1 MGAIMKRACFV
12 LGAWLASATMAGAQT
27 PAPAP
32 APDDGALGTI
42 FSASMLRNLP
52 ASNNL
57 FSLLETVVPEVTSD
71 RFYGGGLNTG
81 RAARVG
87 AFLNSWTQT
96 QYRVGDVDVTAPDG
110 SGAPF
115 LFPTLPLWERVN
127 VATGFMPA
135 GFNAPGLGISFEPR
149 RPGATW
155 THVIDASASG
165 SGLTA
170 GPGSTAPAPP
180 IERLTGWTH
189 GGALVSGPL
198 VPDRLGLVAAV
209 EWTGSSQVER
219 TGATEPDGQAAS
231 AFANLVFTPNATD
244 EIRTVGWLQRTQAP
258 FSGAA
263 AFQQPLAAEHQTFAH
278 VQTTWARR
286 ESDAMA
292 FRLFAA
298 YSQRTTT
305 LDMNTGG
312 GTGTPLVERLS
323 DGPVPSLVDTGDR
336 SDRRWSIGV
345 RATTPARGQRES
357 SITQTFQ
364 VGIDLG
370 GAGSRVAPGFS
381 GSIGE
386 LVDGSRA
393 RMWTYSNAGIDAHRH
408 DTTIA
413 AFVADR
419 VALGA
424 RVTLEAGL
432 AYDGVSGSADGAATS
447 IAWDTVL
454 PRASIRW
461 AVTDVA
467 HVALF
472 AGYRRSADTLP
483 LDMLAVGD
491 PAAET
496 ATVAAWTPQ
505 GTGPLVARVGPGTG
519 GDAAFSAIDASLN
532 RPITDELAVGVESR
546 PIPSVRLRLTGI
558 VKRERNLLDLVDTGA
573 PSSSYST
580 SSVTDGRPDGDVIL
594 PVFNRLPSTFGNDR
608 YLLTNAAQDP
618 ATFSGAVF
626 SAEATTDRFTFLFGA
641 TASQSG
647 GLAASRG
654 FHADENDVAV
664 AGELFIDPNAAT
676 NARGRLFMD
685 RAYTIKLAATYRFAG
700 DVNLGAIARYQD
712 GQPFSRLTVVPGL
725 NQGTEIIRA
734 FPAGDS
740 RFTYTGTLDLRLQK
754 GFAAGSARIDA
765 ILDAYNVVNLGN
777 EVEERVVTGP
787 GFRTITAIQPPRT
800 LHLGLRL
807 TF

>member
-1 MGAIMKRACFV
+1 MTVSTPLVFA
-12 LGAWLASATMAGAQT
+12 LGAWLAAATAARAQT
-27 PAPAP
+27 ATPD
-32 APDDGALGTI
+32 PDDAAPGTS
-42 FSASMLRNLP
+42 FTSFTAGMLRDLP

-57 FSLLETVVPEVTSD
+57 FSLLETTAADVTTD
-71 RFYGGGLNTG
+71 RFYGGGLNIG
-81 RAARVG
+81 RPARVG

-96 QYRVGDVDVTAPDG
+96 QYRVGDVNITVPDG

-115 LFPTLPLWERVN
+115 LFPTLPLWERIT

-135 GFNAPGLGISFEPR
+135 GFNAPGLGVSFEPR
-149 RPGATW
+149 RPGTTW
-155 THVIDASASG
+155 THVVDASASG
-165 SGLTA
+165 SGLVA
-170 GPGSTAPAPP
+170 GPAPGAPAPP
-180 IERLTGWTH
+180 IERLSGWMH
-189 GGALVSGPL
+189 GGLLASGPL
-198 VPDRLGLVAAV
+198 VANRLGVVAAV

-219 TGATEPDGQAAS
+219 TGASEPDGQAAS
-231 AFANLVFTPNATD
+231 AFANLVFTPTAAD
-244 EIRTVGWLQRTQAP
+244 EIRTVGWIQRTQAP
-258 FSGAA
+258 FAGAA
-263 AFQQPLAAEHQTFAH
+263 AFQQPLAAEQQVFAH

-305 LDMNTGG
+305 RDIGG
-312 GTGTPLVERLS
+312 GPVAPLVERLS

-336 SDRRWSIGV
+336 SDRRWSLGV
-345 RATTPARGQRES
+345 RATTPPRAQRGQS
-357 SITQTFQ
+357 NIAHTFQ
-364 VGIDLG
+364 VGLDLG
-370 GAGSRVAPGFS
+370 GGGSRVAPGFS

-393 RMWTYSNAGIDAHRH
+393 RMWTYSNAGIDARRH
-408 DTTIA
+408 ETTIA

-419 VALGA
+419 VDLGA

-447 IAWDTVL
+447 VAWDTVL
-454 PRASIRW
+454 ARASIRW
-461 AVTDVA
+461 AATEVA

-472 AGYRRSADTLP
+472 AGYRRSADSLP
-483 LDMLAVGD
+483 LDTLAVGD

-496 ATVAAWTPQ
+496 ATVSPWTSQ
-505 GTGPLVARVGPGTG
+505 GVGPLVARVGPGTH

-532 RPITDELAVGVESR
+532 RPITDELTVGVESR
-546 PIPSVRLRLTGI
+546 PIPSVRLRLAGV

-573 PSSSYST
+573 PLSSYSVST
-580 SSVTDGRPDGDVIL
+580 VTDGRPGGDVIL
-594 PVFNRLPSTFGNDR
+594 PVYNRLPSSFGSDR

-626 SAEATTDRFTFLFGA
+626 SAEATTDRFVFLFGA
-641 TASQSG
+641 TASQTG

-676 NARGRLFMD
+676 NARGRLFID
-685 RAYTIKLAATYRFAG
+685 RAYTIKLAATYRFPS
-700 DVNLGAIARYQD
+700 DVNLGVIARYQD
-712 GQPFSRLTVVPGL
+712 GQPFSRMTVVPGL
-725 NQGTEIIRA
+725 NQGTEVIRA

-754 GFAAGSARIDA
+754 GFAAGSTRIDA
-765 ILDAYNVVNLGN
+765 IVDAYNLVNLGN
-777 EVEERVVTGP
+777 EVEERIVTGP
-787 GFRTITAIQPPRT
+787 GFRDITAIQPPRAF
-800 LHLGLRL
+800 HLGLRL